1 MLLLL
6 VLGVLPSSGII
17 IIPRRYRRRRRPIS
31 SSARLFREIVRRRVF
46 SLHRMIRVPH
56 LFFFGIG
63 RILSMKCLQPLRL
76 LLSIAAAA
84 LNFARRIFSL
94 CRPEEEEEEEE
105 EEGLNEKN
113 TREKVEIFS
122 LSLCVCVRLCV
133 FILLLLLS
141 ALSVFAL
148 PNLPRQNVLCLGS
161 QCNTLNKRQLTLLC
175 NTKKEEEEEEEEEE
189 EDFSEQILR

>member
-1 MLLLL
+1 MLLLLL

-76 LLSIAAAA
+76 LLYSRGS
-84 LNFARRIFSL
+84 LKFLRGEFSL
-94 CRPEEEEEEEE
+94 FCRPEEEEEKEEE
-105 EEGLNEKN
+105 DEGLNEKN

-133 FILLLLLS
+133 FILLFYYSQLS
-141 ALSVFAL
+141 LSH
-148 PNLPRQNVLCLGS
+148 S
-161 QCNTLNKRQLTLLC
+161 LLC
-175 NTKKEEEEEEEEEE
+175 RSFE
-189 EDFSEQILR
+189 

>member
-1 MLLLL
+1 MLLLLL

-76 LLSIAAAA
+76 LLYIAAAA
-84 LNFARRIFSL
+84 LNFCAENFLSFVVQKKKKKKKKKTKGLTRRTRARRS
-94 CRPEEEEEEEE
+94 RS
-105 EEGLNEKN
+105 
-113 TREKVEIFS
+113 S

-133 FILLLLLS
+133 FILLFYYSQLS
-141 ALSVFAL
+141 LSHSFFAE
-148 PNLPRQNVLCLGS
+148 
-161 QCNTLNKRQLTLLC
+161 
-175 NTKKEEEEEEEEEE
+175 TKCSMFRVSMQHPK
-189 EDFSEQILR
+189 

>member
-84 LNFARRIFSL
+84 LNFCAENFLSFVVQKKKKKKKKKKTKGLTRRTRARRS
-94 CRPEEEEEEEE
+94 RS
-105 EEGLNEKN
+105 
-113 TREKVEIFS
+113 S
-122 LSLCVCVRLCV
+122 LSLSLSVRLCV
-133 FILLLLLS
+133 FILLFYYSQRSLS
-141 ALSVFAL
+141 HS
-148 PNLPRQNVLCLGS
+148 
-161 QCNTLNKRQLTLLC
+161 LLC
-175 NTKKEEEEEEEEEE
+175 RSFE
-189 EDFSEQILR
+189 

>member
-76 LLSIAAAA
+76 LLYIAAAA
-84 LNFARRIFSL
+84 LNFCAENFLSFVVQKKKKKKKKKTKGLTRRTRARRSRSSL
-94 CRPEEEEEEEE
+94 
-105 EEGLNEKN
+105 
-113 TREKVEIFS
+113 S
-122 LSLCVCVRLCV
+122 LSLCVCVCV
-133 FILLLLLS
+133 FLFFSFITLS
-141 ALSVFAL
+141 S
-148 PNLPRQNVLCLGS
+148 LCL
-161 QCNTLNKRQLTLLC
+161 TLCFAAPSSKIYRD
-175 NTKKEEEEEEEEEE
+175 KM
-189 EDFSEQILR
+189 FYI

>member
-76 LLSIAAAA
+76 LLYIAAAA
-84 LNFARRIFSL
+84 LNFCAENFLSFVVQKKKKKKKKKTKGLTRRTRARRS
-94 CRPEEEEEEEE
+94 RS
-105 EEGLNEKN
+105 
-113 TREKVEIFS
+113 S
-122 LSLCVCVRLCV
+122 LSLCVCVCASV
-133 FILLLLLS
+133 CFYSSLLLLS
-141 ALSVFAL
+141 ALSVSLFAL
-148 PNLPRQNVLCLGS
+148 P
-161 QCNTLNKRQLTLLC
+161 LLRVKSTE
-175 NTKKEEEEEEEEEE
+175 TKCSI
-189 EDFSEQILR
+189 FRVSM

>member
-1 MLLLL
+1 MLLLLLL

-63 RILSMKCLQPLRL
+63 RILSMKCLQPLRPSL
-76 LLSIAAAA
+76 YSRGSLKFL
-84 LNFARRIFSL
+84 RGEFSL
-94 CRPEEEEEEEE
+94 FCRPEEEEEEEE
-105 EEGLNEKN
+105 EDEGLNEKN

-122 LSLCVCVRLCV
+122 LSLCVCASVC
-133 FILLLLLS
+133 FYSSLLLLS
-141 ALSVFAL
+141 ALSVSLF
-148 PNLPRQNVLCLGS
+148 LCRD
-161 QCNTLNKRQLTLLC
+161 KM
-175 NTKKEEEEEEEEEE
+175 
-189 EDFSEQILR
+189 FYV

>member
-1 MLLLL
+1 MLLLVL

-56 LFFFGIG
+56 LFFFFGIG

-84 LNFARRIFSL
+84 LNFCAENFLSFVVQKKKKKKKKKTKGLTRRTRARRSRSSL
-94 CRPEEEEEEEE
+94 
-105 EEGLNEKN
+105 
-113 TREKVEIFS
+113 S
-122 LSLCVCVRLCV
+122 LSLCVCVCVCV
-133 FILLLLLS
+133 FLFFSFSTLS
-141 ALSVFAL
+141 SLCLTLCFAA
-148 PNLPRQNVLCLGS
+148 PSSKNLPRIVRKL
-161 QCNTLNKRQLTLLC
+161 RAPALLP
-175 NTKKEEEEEEEEEE
+175 
-189 EDFSEQILR
+189 